1 MAAERASSLVACG
14 IDAYGLAMIIACPAC
29 ATRYAVPDSAI
40 GIDGRTVRCAKC
52 RHAWFQEGPRQ
63 PELTQPELTMSTP
76 DPGIAAPARPMP
88 ATEQAKAEPVAAA
101 PRPAPPPSP
110 PPPPAAP
117 PAPAAPAAPA
127 PAASLPEMGA
137 GVSRQAE
144 PSPFADQTARSPRI
158 YGDEPG
164 EVPSPGDDGPSSFAY
179 EPPFR
184 PRRNPARLWMAM
196 AVGFALVVAATIGAV
211 AWFGLPAWV
220 PMARATFASERPD
233 LKLDFPANRQ
243 ERRPLPNGTDFFNVS
258 GTITN
263 ISQKRQPVPMLLI
276 VLRDKYNRI
285 VYSVEAPPARG
296 VLAPGESETVN
307 QAIIDAP
314 KSARSA
320 EIGWKPD

>member
-1 MAAERASSLVACG
+1 MSLVASML
-14 IDAYGLAMIIACPAC
+14 YGSVMIIACPAC

-40 GIDGRTVRCAKC
+40 GIEGRTVRCAKC

-63 PELTQPELTMSTP
+63 PEPVQPEL
-76 DPGIAAPARPMP
+76 AMP
-88 ATEQAKAEPVAAA
+88 APEQ
-101 PRPAPPPSP
+101 
-110 PPPPAAP
+110 
-117 PAPAAPAAPA
+117 APAAPAAPA
-127 PAASLPEMGA
+127 PAPPAPPPPAAPAPAAPPPAAAEA
-137 GVSRQAE
+137 RPAAAPQDE
-144 PSPFADQTARSPRI
+144 PSLFEQAARSPQI

-164 EVPSPGDDGPSSFAY
+164 EMPPAGDDGPSSFAY

-196 AVGFALVVAATIGAV
+196 AVGFALVVTATIGAV

-233 LKLDFPANRQ
+233 LKLDFPPNRQ

>member
-1 MAAERASSLVACG
+1 LSLVASML
-14 IDAYGLAMIIACPAC
+14 YGLVMIIACPAC

-63 PELTQPELTMSTP
+63 PELTTPEPNMP
-76 DPGIAAPARPMP
+76 APAM
-88 ATEQAKAEPVAAA
+88 EQPQAEPA
-101 PRPAPPPSP
+101 PV
-110 PPPPAAP
+110 AAP
-117 PAPAAPAAPA
+117 PAPAPA
-127 PAASLPEMGA
+127 PVPPVAVADTPSTTAPQG
-137 GVSRQAE
+137 E
-144 PSPFADQTARSPRI
+144 PSPFADQATRSPQI

-164 EVPSPGDDGPSSFAY
+164 EMPSPGDDGPSSFAY

-196 AVGFALVVAATIGAV
+196 AVGFALVVSATIGAV

-220 PMARATFASERPD
+220 PMARSTFASERPD
-233 LKLDFPANRQ
+233 LKLDFPPNRQ